1 MTPERARLVREGL
14 TLLGFPVPPG
24 DTWDAKCVEALAA
37 YGKATGQSR
46 VLAEGACANE
56 AYNERQDRALR
67 ERLAAQERADAE
79 RPAESIQSTPSPK
92 RTEPKPRKPKK
103 GRVR

>member
-14 TLLGFPVPPG
+14 TLLGYPLPPG
-24 DTWDAKCVEALAA
+24 DTWDARCVAALAA
-37 YGKATGQSR
+37 YRGDHGIGRLAAESR
-46 VLAEGACANE
+46 CVE
-56 AYNERQDRALR
+56 AARI
-67 ERLAAQERADAE
+67 AAQERTDAE

-103 GRVR
+103 GRAR